1 LGLKAT
7 IDRFNQ
13 FADRGVDEDFKRGDK
28 PYDRYW
34 GDPTVKPNP
43 TLARVEKGPFLAT
56 KIYVGDLGTRGG
68 FVTDANARVL
78 DRSAAPIP
86 GLYAAGNCT
95 AAVVGLS
102 YPGPGVTLGPAMTF
116 AYLAMQHAA
125 GTKRS
130 SQSPAS
136 S

>member
-1 LGLKAT
+1 MREYNVVLCVSAVVWLFGPRTAKAQ
-7 IDRFNQ
+7 D
-13 FADRGVDEDFKRGDK
+13 
-28 PYDRYW
+28 
-34 GDPTVKPNP
+34 
-43 TLARVEKGPFLAT
+43 LAIT
-56 KIYVGDLGTRGG
+56 
-68 FVTDANARVL
+68 NARIIVGSGQVI
-78 DRSAAPIP
+78 DSDMNPIP

-125 GTKRS
+125 ETKRS